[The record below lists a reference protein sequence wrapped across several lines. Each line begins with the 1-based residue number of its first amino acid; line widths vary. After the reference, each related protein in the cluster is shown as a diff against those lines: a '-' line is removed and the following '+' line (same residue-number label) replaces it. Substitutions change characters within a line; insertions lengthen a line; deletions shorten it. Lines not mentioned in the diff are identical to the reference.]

1 MELRKVANRDE
12 AVRLLNQAAT
22 SGLER
27 AVWARQNGI
36 NARSLN
42 LWRVHLAREDAAR
55 LPPALRLV
63 ELVAAP
69 AAPKTVGVRVRCG
82 ALVVEVDADFDEATL
97 GRILA
102 AVVRC

>member
-12 AVRLLNQAAT
+12 AIRFLNEAAA

-42 LWRVHLAREDAAR
+42 LWRVHLAREQAAR

-69 AAPKTVGVRVRCG
+69 AAPKDVGVRVRCG
-82 ALVVEVDADFDEATL
+82 AFVVELDSGFDDATL
-97 GRILA
+97 DRVLA
-102 AVVRC
+102 AVGRC

>member
-12 AVRLLNQAAT
+12 AVRFLSQAAA

-42 LWRVHLAREDAAR
+42 LWRVHLAREQAV
-55 LPPALRLV
+55 PPPPTLRLV
-63 ELVAAP
+63 ELVSAP
-69 AAPKTVGVRVRCG
+69 AAPKDVGLRVRCG
-82 ALVVEVDADFDEATL
+82 SFVVEVDPDFDQVAL
-97 GRILA
+97 ARVLA